1 MGAGKGTRMLQWGCS
16 PKAANKQGTNRQLAS
31 VIADDFSQHR
41 CCAHHAR
48 PALSKLMSTHNCQAG
63 RAPRPTFGGMGRD
76 AGRDGLAP
84 APTEA
89 RTLVACAWPVRTVIE
104 GRRMGHFCARLGT
117 YHAHDSRG
125 GEALPTLWYPITR
138 RFWKQVTGDVRS
150 YGADQNRL
158 STKDFRCASSTHF

>member
-1 MGAGKGTRMLQWGCS
+1 MPIGAGKGTRMLQWGCS

-117 YHAHDSRG
+117 ISCAR
-125 GEALPTLWYPITR
+125 LTR
-138 RFWKQVTGDVRS
+138 RRGTPYAVVPSHKTFLEAGDRGRQVIWGGS
-150 YGADQNRL
+150 ESPEHKRL
-158 STKDFRCASSTHF
+158 PLR